1 MGCYALKGPEWAP
14 RQAIYTTQ
22 RLCKM
27 RGCMVLAFR
36 RGGSSVR
43 YARNRTESGDMS
55 DIKLFRLVDGKA
67 TELQGRASDLEKP
80 LQSLIEAN
88 LLPMLG
94 IRFVATEYATGRTHG
109 GRIDSLGLD
118 ENNSPVILE
127 YKRSVGENVI
137 NQGLYYLD
145 WLMDHQAEFKLQV
158 MDALG
163 IDAAAQIDWSSP
175 RVLCIAA
182 DFTKFDAHAV
192 QQINQSVE
200 LIRYRR
206 FSTDLLL
213 FEQVNAVSGR
223 PIKSRP
229 RASEADTQPVST
241 PRSTTGAGDRTYA
254 EWMTLLAPDMKE
266 LVSSLDDFIGSLGDD
281 VQRKELKLYMAFKRL
296 KNFATVVPQKSR
308 LLLFLHVDPDP
319 LVPLAPNMR
328 DARTFGHWGTGD
340 LEISISNFGDLEQA
354 KPLIVQAYEGR
365 A

>member
-1 MGCYALKGPEWAP
+1 
-14 RQAIYTTQ
+14 
-22 RLCKM
+22 
-27 RGCMVLAFR
+27 
-36 RGGSSVR
+36 
-43 YARNRTESGDMS
+43 MS

-80 LQSLIEAN
+80 LQTLIEAN

-94 IRFVATEYATGRTHG
+94 IRFVATEYVTGKTHG

-118 ENNSPVILE
+118 ENNSPVIIE
-127 YKRSVGENVI
+127 YKRSIGENVI

-163 IDAAAQIDWSSP
+163 TAAASQIDWSSP

-206 FSTDLLL
+206 FGDDLLL
-213 FEQVNAVSGR
+213 FEQVNTATTGR
-223 PIKSRP
+223 GKA
-229 RASEADTQPVST
+229 RARELVVGVPFASA
-241 PRSTTGAGDRTYA
+241 PRSSSSTGDKTYS
-254 EWMTLLAPDMKE
+254 EWMALYGPDMAA
-266 LVSSLDDFIGSLGDD
+266 LIGSLDDFIGSLGDD

-308 LLLFLHVDPDP
+308 LLLFLHIDPDSIAH
-319 LVPLAPNMR
+319 LAPNMR

-340 LEISISNFGDLEQA
+340 LEVAISTLDDLERA
-354 KPLIVQAYEGR
+354 KPLIVDAYEGR
-365 A
+365 S

>member
-1 MGCYALKGPEWAP
+1 
-14 RQAIYTTQ
+14 
-22 RLCKM
+22 
-27 RGCMVLAFR
+27 
-36 RGGSSVR
+36 
-43 YARNRTESGDMS
+43 MS

-67 TELQGRASDLEKP
+67 TELHGRASDLEKP

-94 IRFVATEYATGRTHG
+94 IRFVATEYVTGKTHG

-127 YKRSVGENVI
+127 YKRSIGENVI

-158 MDALG
+158 MDSLG
-163 IDAAAQIDWSSP
+163 GHVAAQIDWSSP

-206 FSTDLLL
+206 FGDDLLL
-213 FEQVNAVSGR
+213 FEQVNTVSNGRSKPRLRNEAV
-223 PIKSRP
+223 
-229 RASEADTQPVST
+229 EAPAVGALRSVGST
-241 PRSTTGAGDRTYA
+241 GDRTYA
-254 EWMTLLAPDMKE
+254 EWVASFGPEMKA
-266 LVSSLDDFIGSLGDD
+266 LIGSLDDFIGSLGDD

-296 KNFATVVPQKSR
+296 KNFASIVPQRSR
-308 LLLFLHVDPDP
+308 LLLFLHVDPDSIT
-319 LVPLAPNMR
+319 PLAPNMR
-328 DARTFGHWGTGD
+328 DARVFGHWGTGD
-340 LEISISNFGDLEQA
+340 LEVSITNFNDLENA
-354 KPLIVQAYEGR
+354 KPLIVGAYEGR